1 MAAPPRSLVPIQ
13 NTLPR
18 QSRRQIL
25 LIGVKM
31 GGYALAVGP
40 IVGTLLGCGN
50 EKPRCIDPDLLST
63 PERAIRT
70 AQAYADPSP
79 LGAEK
84 QCAGCQFFR
93 VSSQTQCGNCQI
105 LSGPVSRTGHCQAW
119 SKATVS

>member
-1 MAAPPRSLVPIQ
+1 
-13 NTLPR
+13 
-18 QSRRQIL
+18 
-25 LIGVKM
+25 M

-40 IVGTLLGCGN
+40 TVGTLLGCGN

-79 LGAEK
+79 HGAAK

-93 VSSQTQCGNCQI
+93 ESRQTQCGNCQI